1 MGYEQPPK
9 PGAFGDG
16 RLYEVSMGLL
26 IDPLIQMRRRPLPK
40 ELLVRLAR
48 HRYPAG
54 GPGEPKCFQVFDPA
68 VIGVCPQ
75 PENGGGDPCARCDV
89 TEGTGFQRSERSH
102 CPYCRETPK
111 CLDRELVGSLD
122 RPTRDQP

>member
-1 MGYEQPPK
+1 MGYEQLPK
-9 PGAFGDG
+9 RGALGDG

-26 IDPLIQMRRRPLPK
+26 IDPLIQIRRRPLHE
-40 ELLVRLAR
+40 ELLVRLPR
-48 HRYPAG
+48 PRYPAG
-54 GPGEPKCFQVFDPA
+54 GPREPKCFEVFDPA
-68 VIGVCPQ
+68 VISSCHQ
-75 PENGGGDPCARCDV
+75 PENDGGNPCARCDV
-89 TEGTGFQRSERSH
+89 TERAGLRRSERSH